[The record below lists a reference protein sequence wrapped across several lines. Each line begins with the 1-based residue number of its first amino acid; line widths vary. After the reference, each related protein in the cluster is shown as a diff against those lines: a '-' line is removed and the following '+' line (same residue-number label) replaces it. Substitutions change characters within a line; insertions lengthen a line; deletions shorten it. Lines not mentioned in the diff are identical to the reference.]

1 MSPTRHRT
9 RSWSPDGSTAL
20 GNWLPPFD
28 EFVLGDEYLR
38 EMSVDREES
47 ICVLDC
53 HIGVSTGN
61 GWEDIG
67 HVSIRWSEDLSPLLC
82 CDIDSIVMR
91 SQCLI
96 VVSIVI
102 V

>member
-47 ICVLDC
+47 ICVLEC
-53 HIGVSTGN
+53 HIRVSTGN

-67 HVSIRWSEDLSPLLC
+67 HVSIRWSEYLSPLLC
-82 CDIDSIVMR
+82 CDIDRIVMR
-91 SQCLI
+91 SECLI
-96 VVSIVI
+96 VVGIMIV
-102 V
+102 